1 MPFINPGHFWLILLL
16 LVVVLII
23 WGPGKLPDVGAGM
36 GRAIREFKKATNE
49 VKDSVVNAS
58 STHSE
63 PHGESHLACRHQ
75 HGAEAR
81 GQRGA
86 QDPGLTGSVL
96 GARPVHPGSPG
107 RHRPR
112 CLIRGCGVPHAPHG
126 GENRQC
132 GAS

>member
-63 PHGESHLACRHQ
+63 PGTNSE
-75 HGAEAR
+75 
-81 GQRGA
+81 
-86 QDPGLTGSVL
+86 PGT
-96 GARPVHPGSPG
+96 
-107 RHRPR
+107 
-112 CLIRGCGVPHAPHG
+112 HG
-126 GENRQC
+126 GTGTAPKPEVSEEPRTPV
-132 GAS
+132 

>member
-1 MPFINPGHFWLILLL
+1 MPFLNPGHFWLILLL

-63 PHGESHLACRHQ
+63 PPSEPTSHAGTSTAPKPEVSEEPR
-75 HGAEAR
+75 
-81 GQRGA
+81 
-86 QDPGLTGSVL
+86 T
-96 GARPVHPGSPG
+96 PV
-107 RHRPR
+107 
-112 CLIRGCGVPHAPHG
+112 
-126 GENRQC
+126 
-132 GAS
+132 

>member
-1 MPFINPGHFWLILLL
+1 MPFLNPGHFWLILLL

-63 PHGESHLACRHQ
+63 P
-75 HGAEAR
+75 GAHSE
-81 GQRGA
+81 
-86 QDPGLTGSVL
+86 PGT
-96 GARPVHPGSPG
+96 
-107 RHRPR
+107 
-112 CLIRGCGVPHAPHG
+112 HG
-126 GENRQC
+126 GT
-132 GAS
+132 GAAPKPEVSEEPRTPV